1 MKLSPTVISFI
12 KSVAIYTLLII
23 MYEYVFTH
31 YFDLPNYKKNIL
43 EIFFAIMTYQIGE
56 EVMRR
61 IKKK

>member
-1 MKLSPTVISFI
+1 
-12 KSVAIYTLLII
+12 

-56 EVMRR
+56 EVVRR